1 MTVVKV
7 KKQSSRNSRMN
18 LSHTLEGN
26 KTKPTSNHTGTHK
39 HRATKSIYYN
49 RKASELVKLKSQR
62 TIQP

>member
-26 KTKPTSNHTGTHK
+26 KTKPTSDHTGTQK
-39 HRATKSIYYN
+39 HTAAKSIYYN
-49 RKASELVKLKSQR
+49 SKASGLVKLKSQR